1 MKISEALSRLKST
14 IYEEPVSKEYLTAAR
29 TARRSLEAWEA
40 LIEGLNSHIVEYE
53 DESRLYF
60 AGRKHEAQDIK
71 VFVDRLI
78 KAMESEEESTKVE
91 NIKTCATC
99 GQPRD
104 YKDMCIL
111 YNEGECNRYSGWM
124 PKQSGS

>member
-1 MKISEALSRLKST
+1 MKISEALSRLKSA
-14 IYEEPVSKEYLTAAR
+14 IYEEPVSKEYLSAAR

-40 LIEGLNSHIVEYE
+40 LIEGLNNHIVEYE

-78 KAMESEEESTKVE
+78 KAMENEE
-91 NIKTCATC
+91 
-99 GQPRD
+99 D
-104 YKDMCIL
+104 
-111 YNEGECNRYSGWM
+111 
-124 PKQSGS
+124 GS